1 VNDNLTVT
9 IEQIEQL
16 ILAFI
21 EPWE

>member
-1 VNDNLTVT
+1 VNDDLTVA

>member
-16 ILAFI
+16 ILAYI